1 MTFCYVSYLKSLQ
14 KVSFVIIQIKEVED
28 MFDIF
33 YRVDVPVNIYIMIIG
48 VNGSHQLG
56 ILAHFHSRTCLDRTR
71 FFRINI
77 FFDEPVVNFK
87 NINRL
92 SGLRINHCPHALAVT
107 VNLGFFR

>member
-1 MTFCYVSYLKSLQ
+1 MKLVSLVTFCYVSYLKSLQ

-56 ILAHFHSRTCLDRTR
+56 ILAHFTL
-71 FFRINI
+71 
-77 FFDEPVVNFK
+77 E
-87 NINRL
+87 
-92 SGLRINHCPHALAVT
+92 LAWIGQ
-107 VNLGFFR
+107 GFQNQYIL